1 MNTACKRLSTTEC
14 ILQALPRKG
23 GSTMGKKLE
32 VVLEWLERVATIV
45 SIVVPATRK
54 VVALLEPNK
63 AE

>member
-1 MNTACKRLSTTEC
+1 MS
-14 ILQALPRKG
+14 
-23 GSTMGKKLE
+23 KKLE
-32 VVLEWLERVATIV
+32 VVLGWLERAAAIV

>member
-1 MNTACKRLSTTEC
+1 
-14 ILQALPRKG
+14 
-23 GSTMGKKLE
+23 MGKKLE
-32 VVLEWLERVATIV
+32 VVLEWLERVATRV